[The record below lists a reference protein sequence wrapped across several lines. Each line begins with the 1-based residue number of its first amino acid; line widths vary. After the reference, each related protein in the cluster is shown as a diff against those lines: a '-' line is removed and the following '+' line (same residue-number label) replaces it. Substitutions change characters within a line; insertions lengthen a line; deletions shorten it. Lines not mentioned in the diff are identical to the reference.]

1 MDRESFKLLLI
12 GWQTLCWWE
21 YLRVDCLI
29 VFEIDR
35 LIHVIDWSICGIN
48 WLIYVID
55 WFEGLVDYGID
66 LCDWLI
72 CVIDL
77 CVLWQVGVGNDN
89 ERVVEKWNEL
99 PLQMKNAPSITV
111 FKASLIRAQHQ

>member
-1 MDRESFKLLLI
+1 MDRERFKLLLI

-55 WFEGLVDYGID
+55 

-72 CVIDL
+72 WGIGWL
-77 CVLWQVGVGNDN
+77 WNWFMWQVGVGNDN

-111 FKASLIRAQHQ
+111 FKASLKRAQHQ